1 MRLSS
6 GTLRPGK
13 ILEVLENGR
22 IKASAPGLFMEE
34 DKDNIPPIYPFF
46 ELSAQHANS
55 YSTPVVGDEI
65 WLLNQSDNPE
75 QLYWFRK
82 DNHVENNKALFDEG
96 GSTNVEILC
105 NRSSEVGLAT
115 LYFSDGS
122 GWILRRDQSFLQL
135 APDGSIQLK
144 TNDSMLHIL
153 SDGSIQLKYND
164 NMLHICNDGHI
175 ELGMMSGT
183 SSKIVIN
190 NGNIVI
196 GASSPHPACYGDMTN
211 KQLDLIKNILANA
224 QTAASSSPFTLNMA
238 PAFAPAKTIMPSSV
252 ESKKV
257 KID

>member
-22 IKASAPGLFMEE
+22 IKASAPGIFMEE
-34 DKDNIPPIYPFF
+34 DKDNMPPIYPFF
-46 ELSAQHANS
+46 ELSPQHTNS

-82 DNHVENNKALFDEG
+82 DNHVENNKALFNEG
-96 GSTNVEILC
+96 GVTNVEILC
-105 NRSSEVGLAT
+105 NRSSNIGLAT

-135 APDGSIQLK
+135 SPDNSILLK
-144 TNDSMLHIL
+144 TNDSELHIY
-153 SDGSIQLKYND
+153 D
-164 NMLHICNDGHI
+164 DGHI
-175 ELGMMSGT
+175 ELGMMDDDSKLVIKDSSIELGLSGM
-183 SSKIVIN
+183 SGKIKIKE
-190 NGNIVI
+190 GNIEI
-196 GASSPHPACYGDMTN
+196 GGSMPHSACYGDMTMM
-211 KQLDLIKNILANA
+211 QLELIKNILASA
-224 QTAASSSPFTLNMA
+224 KIAAAANPLTLNLV
-238 PAFAPAKTIMPSSV
+238 PAFALAETIMPMTV
-252 ESKKV
+252 ESKTV